1 MILVD
6 ISTPMFEKTYDFY
19 LEENIS
25 TAQIIDEVIGII
37 AEKEGYTFSRND
49 DMANLNLFELRG
61 KPQRKRDK
69 ERQQTDFGV
78 ILSVYPLKNAF
89 RRISVFLIG
98 GYVMIQSAKGGRQW
112 S

>member
-49 DMANLNLFELRG
+49 DMANLNLFDEDRRLLLNCEESLSANGIKNGSRL
-61 KPQRKRDK
+61 
-69 ERQQTDFGV
+69 
-78 ILSVYPLKNAF
+78 ILV
-89 RRISVFLIG
+89 
-98 GYVMIQSAKGGRQW
+98 
-112 S
+112 

>member
-49 DMANLNLFELRG
+49 DMANLNLFDEDRRLLLNSEESLIANGIKNGSRL
-61 KPQRKRDK
+61 
-69 ERQQTDFGV
+69 
-78 ILSVYPLKNAF
+78 ILV
-89 RRISVFLIG
+89 
-98 GYVMIQSAKGGRQW
+98 
-112 S
+112 

>member
-49 DMANLNLFELRG
+49 DMANLNLFDEDRRLLLNSEESLSANG
-61 KPQRKRDK
+61 KKNGSRL
-69 ERQQTDFGV
+69 
-78 ILSVYPLKNAF
+78 ILV
-89 RRISVFLIG
+89 
-98 GYVMIQSAKGGRQW
+98 
-112 S
+112 

>member
-6 ISTPMFEKTYDFY
+6 ISTPMFENTYDFY

-49 DMANLNLFELRG
+49 DMANLNLFDEDRRLLLNSEESLSANGIKNGSRL
-61 KPQRKRDK
+61 
-69 ERQQTDFGV
+69 
-78 ILSVYPLKNAF
+78 ILV
-89 RRISVFLIG
+89 
-98 GYVMIQSAKGGRQW
+98 
-112 S
+112 

>member
-1 MILVD
+1 VILVD

-49 DMANLNLFELRG
+49 DMANLNLFDEDRRLLLNSEESLSANGIKNGSRL
-61 KPQRKRDK
+61 
-69 ERQQTDFGV
+69 
-78 ILSVYPLKNAF
+78 ILV
-89 RRISVFLIG
+89 
-98 GYVMIQSAKGGRQW
+98 
-112 S
+112 

>member
-49 DMANLNLFELRG
+49 DMANLNLFDEDRRLLLNS
-61 KPQRKRDK
+61 
-69 ERQQTDFGV
+69 EES
-78 ILSVYPLKNAF
+78 LSANGIK
-89 RRISVFLIG
+89 
-98 GYVMIQSAKGGRQW
+98 KGEA

>member
-37 AEKEGYTFSRND
+37 AEKEGYSFSRND
-49 DMANLNLFELRG
+49 DMANLNLFDEDRRLLLNSEESLSANGIKNGSRL
-61 KPQRKRDK
+61 
-69 ERQQTDFGV
+69 
-78 ILSVYPLKNAF
+78 ILV
-89 RRISVFLIG
+89 
-98 GYVMIQSAKGGRQW
+98 
-112 S
+112 

>member
-25 TAQIIDEVIGII
+25 TAQILDEVIGII

-49 DMANLNLFELRG
+49 DMANLNLFDEDRRLLLNSEESLSANGIKNGSRL
-61 KPQRKRDK
+61 
-69 ERQQTDFGV
+69 
-78 ILSVYPLKNAF
+78 ILV
-89 RRISVFLIG
+89 
-98 GYVMIQSAKGGRQW
+98 
-112 S
+112 

>member
-49 DMANLNLFELRG
+49 DMANLNLFDED
-61 KPQRKRDK
+61 RKLLLNSEESLSANGIKNGSRL
-69 ERQQTDFGV
+69 
-78 ILSVYPLKNAF
+78 ILV
-89 RRISVFLIG
+89 
-98 GYVMIQSAKGGRQW
+98 
-112 S
+112 

>member
-49 DMANLNLFELRG
+49 DMANLNLFDEDRRLLLNSEESLSANGIKNGSRL
-61 KPQRKRDK
+61 
-69 ERQQTDFGV
+69 
-78 ILSVYPLKNAF
+78 ILV
-89 RRISVFLIG
+89 
-98 GYVMIQSAKGGRQW
+98 
-112 S
+112 

>member
-1 MILVD
+1 MVD

-49 DMANLNLFELRG
+49 DMANLNLFDEDRRLLLNSEESLSANGIKNGSRL
-61 KPQRKRDK
+61 
-69 ERQQTDFGV
+69 
-78 ILSVYPLKNAF
+78 ILV
-89 RRISVFLIG
+89 
-98 GYVMIQSAKGGRQW
+98 
-112 S
+112 

>member
-49 DMANLNLFELRG
+49 DMANLNLFDEDRRLLLNS
-61 KPQRKRDK
+61 
-69 ERQQTDFGV
+69 EES
-78 ILSVYPLKNAF
+78 LSANGIKNGS
-89 RRISVFLIG
+89 RLIF
-98 GYVMIQSAKGGRQW
+98 V
-112 S
+112 

>member
-49 DMANLNLFELRG
+49 DMANLILFDEDRRLLLNSEESLSANGIKNGSRL
-61 KPQRKRDK
+61 
-69 ERQQTDFGV
+69 
-78 ILSVYPLKNAF
+78 ILV
-89 RRISVFLIG
+89 
-98 GYVMIQSAKGGRQW
+98 
-112 S
+112 

>member
-49 DMANLNLFELRG
+49 DMANLNLFDEDRRLLLNAEESLSANGIKNGSRL
-61 KPQRKRDK
+61 
-69 ERQQTDFGV
+69 
-78 ILSVYPLKNAF
+78 ILV
-89 RRISVFLIG
+89 
-98 GYVMIQSAKGGRQW
+98 
-112 S
+112 

>member
-25 TAQIIDEVIGII
+25 TTQIIDEVIGII

-49 DMANLNLFELRG
+49 DMANLNLFDEDRRLLLNSEESLSANGIKNGSRL
-61 KPQRKRDK
+61 
-69 ERQQTDFGV
+69 
-78 ILSVYPLKNAF
+78 ILV
-89 RRISVFLIG
+89 
-98 GYVMIQSAKGGRQW
+98 
-112 S
+112 

>member
-19 LEENIS
+19 LEEKIS

-49 DMANLNLFELRG
+49 DMANLNLFDEDRRLLLNSEESLSANGIKNGSRL
-61 KPQRKRDK
+61 
-69 ERQQTDFGV
+69 
-78 ILSVYPLKNAF
+78 ILV
-89 RRISVFLIG
+89 
-98 GYVMIQSAKGGRQW
+98 
-112 S
+112 

>member
-37 AEKEGYTFSRND
+37 AEK
-49 DMANLNLFELRG
+49 
-61 KPQRKRDK
+61 RD
-69 ERQQTDFGV
+69 
-78 ILSVYPLKNAF
+78 IPF
-89 RRISVFLIG
+89 RATTIWLT
-98 GYVMIQSAKGGRQW
+98 
-112 S
+112 

>member
-49 DMANLNLFELRG
+49 EMANLNLFDEDRRLLLNSEESLSANGIKNGSRL
-61 KPQRKRDK
+61 
-69 ERQQTDFGV
+69 
-78 ILSVYPLKNAF
+78 ILV
-89 RRISVFLIG
+89 
-98 GYVMIQSAKGGRQW
+98 
-112 S
+112 

>member
-6 ISTPMFEKTYDFY
+6 ISTPMFEKTYDLY

-49 DMANLNLFELRG
+49 DMANLNLFDEDRRLLLNSEESLSANGIKNGSRL
-61 KPQRKRDK
+61 
-69 ERQQTDFGV
+69 
-78 ILSVYPLKNAF
+78 ILV
-89 RRISVFLIG
+89 
-98 GYVMIQSAKGGRQW
+98 
-112 S
+112 

>member
-49 DMANLNLFELRG
+49 DMDNLNLFDEDRRLLLNSEESLSANGIKNGSRL
-61 KPQRKRDK
+61 
-69 ERQQTDFGV
+69 
-78 ILSVYPLKNAF
+78 ILV
-89 RRISVFLIG
+89 
-98 GYVMIQSAKGGRQW
+98 
-112 S
+112 

>member
-49 DMANLNLFELRG
+49 DMANLNLFDGDRRLLLNSEESLGANGIKNGSRL
-61 KPQRKRDK
+61 
-69 ERQQTDFGV
+69 
-78 ILSVYPLKNAF
+78 ILV
-89 RRISVFLIG
+89 
-98 GYVMIQSAKGGRQW
+98 
-112 S
+112 

>member
-49 DMANLNLFELRG
+49 DMANLNLFDEDRRLLLNS
-61 KPQRKRDK
+61 
-69 ERQQTDFGV
+69 EES
-78 ILSVYPLKNAF
+78 LSANGLKNGS
-89 RRISVFLIG
+89 RLIL
-98 GYVMIQSAKGGRQW
+98 V
-112 S
+112 

>member
-49 DMANLNLFELRG
+49 DMANLNLFDEDRRLLLNSEESFSANGIKNGSRL
-61 KPQRKRDK
+61 
-69 ERQQTDFGV
+69 
-78 ILSVYPLKNAF
+78 ILV
-89 RRISVFLIG
+89 
-98 GYVMIQSAKGGRQW
+98 
-112 S
+112 

>member
-37 AEKEGYTFSRND
+37 AEIEGYTFSRND
-49 DMANLNLFELRG
+49 DMANLNLFDEDRRLLLNSEESLSANGIKNGSRL
-61 KPQRKRDK
+61 
-69 ERQQTDFGV
+69 
-78 ILSVYPLKNAF
+78 ILV
-89 RRISVFLIG
+89 
-98 GYVMIQSAKGGRQW
+98 
-112 S
+112 

>member
-49 DMANLNLFELRG
+49 DMANLNLFDEDRRLLLNSEESLGANGIKNGSRL
-61 KPQRKRDK
+61 
-69 ERQQTDFGV
+69 
-78 ILSVYPLKNAF
+78 ILV
-89 RRISVFLIG
+89 
-98 GYVMIQSAKGGRQW
+98 
-112 S
+112 

>member
-1 MILVD
+1 MIFVD

-49 DMANLNLFELRG
+49 DMANLNLFDEDRRLLLNSEESLGANGIKNGSRL
-61 KPQRKRDK
+61 
-69 ERQQTDFGV
+69 
-78 ILSVYPLKNAF
+78 ILV
-89 RRISVFLIG
+89 
-98 GYVMIQSAKGGRQW
+98 
-112 S
+112 

>member
-49 DMANLNLFELRG
+49 DMANLNLFDEDRRLLLNSEESLSANGIKNGSRM
-61 KPQRKRDK
+61 
-69 ERQQTDFGV
+69 
-78 ILSVYPLKNAF
+78 ILV
-89 RRISVFLIG
+89 
-98 GYVMIQSAKGGRQW
+98 
-112 S
+112 

>member
-49 DMANLNLFELRG
+49 DMANLNLFDEDRRLLLNSEESLSANGIKNGRLWI
-61 KPQRKRDK
+61 P
-69 ERQQTDFGV
+69 RQEME
-78 ILSVYPLKNAF
+78 I
-89 RRISVFLIG
+89 
-98 GYVMIQSAKGGRQW
+98 
-112 S
+112 

>member
-49 DMANLNLFELRG
+49 DMANLNLFDEDRRLLLNSEESLSANGIKNGSRL
-61 KPQRKRDK
+61 
-69 ERQQTDFGV
+69 
-78 ILSVYPLKNAF
+78 IL
-89 RRISVFLIG
+89 
-98 GYVMIQSAKGGRQW
+98 M
-112 S
+112 

>member
-6 ISTPMFEKTYDFY
+6 ISTPMFAKTYDFY

-49 DMANLNLFELRG
+49 DMANLNLFDEDRRLLLNSEESLSANGIKNGSRL
-61 KPQRKRDK
+61 
-69 ERQQTDFGV
+69 
-78 ILSVYPLKNAF
+78 ILV
-89 RRISVFLIG
+89 
-98 GYVMIQSAKGGRQW
+98 
-112 S
+112 

>member
-49 DMANLNLFELRG
+49 DMANLNLFDEDRRLLLNS
-61 KPQRKRDK
+61 
-69 ERQQTDFGV
+69 EES
-78 ILSVYPLKNAF
+78 LSANGIKNGS
-89 RRISVFLIG
+89 RLMLV
-98 GYVMIQSAKGGRQW
+98 
-112 S
+112 

>member
-49 DMANLNLFELRG
+49 DMANLNLFDEDRRLLLNSEESLSANG
-61 KPQRKRDK
+61 IKN
-69 ERQQTDFGV
+69 GSSL
-78 ILSVYPLKNAF
+78 ILV
-89 RRISVFLIG
+89 
-98 GYVMIQSAKGGRQW
+98 
-112 S
+112 

>member
-6 ISTPMFEKTYDFY
+6 ISTPMFEKAYDFY

-49 DMANLNLFELRG
+49 DMANLNLFDEDRRLLLNSEESLSANGIKNGSRL
-61 KPQRKRDK
+61 
-69 ERQQTDFGV
+69 
-78 ILSVYPLKNAF
+78 ILV
-89 RRISVFLIG
+89 
-98 GYVMIQSAKGGRQW
+98 
-112 S
+112 